1 MNALFKLIDNTL
13 EAIDQARPNW
23 SGWRGSLPAEQLVRL
38 RDLEAE
44 IDLAALAGDRRRL
57 ERALAEYELEIL
69 KREDF

>member
-38 RDLEAE
+38 KALEAE
-44 IDLAALAGDRRRL
+44 IDRACLVGDRRRL
-57 ERALAEYELEIL
+57 ERALASYQDEIN
-69 KREDF
+69 